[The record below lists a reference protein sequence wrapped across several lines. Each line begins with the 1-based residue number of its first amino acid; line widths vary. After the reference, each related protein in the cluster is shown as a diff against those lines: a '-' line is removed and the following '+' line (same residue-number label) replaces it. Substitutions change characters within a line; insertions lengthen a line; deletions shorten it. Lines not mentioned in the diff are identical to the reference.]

1 MKLEK
6 RKYLKITAILVLIL
20 LGCGNLNAEVISN
33 VRIVETVQES
43 DLPHT
48 VNELPLSVTADSYL
62 GSRYKLT
69 RGFVCSSERDIKCVN
84 ELCGDS
90 EHYWAIILNDNEQ
103 NTSLNSLVSSGDVLE
118 LVYRKKTTQDHQRLQ
133 DWLLSSGKER

>member
-1 MKLEK
+1 M
-6 RKYLKITAILVLIL
+6 VLIL